1 MKQINTNKLLIAI
14 LLVSALFI
22 QSCGQKAA
30 ENTENKTD
38 TTHVAVAEHKAESHE
53 SHGCGSGSN
62 PCYDQVGTNQS
73 PIDITKYTQYS
84 IKAGSELITIKSK
97 GGPTPVTCITDAS
110 HGDSFANFSVN
121 LNNPS
126 DENSIKLNGVVFKL
140 IKFHFH
146 RKSEHIIPKENNESN
161 MEVHF
166 IYQNADMKSNL
177 VVFGVVF
184 NGGKDS
190 NKFAG
195 ELWPVFNKMV
205 TDTAR
210 KQDSVDFSKL
220 VPGDWAKEFKT
231 YWNYAGSLTTPC
243 YSEGVTWIV
252 SEKIASMSKEQI
264 DEFNK
269 FTYQSKYPIGT
280 AREPQEL
287 KNRILIKR

>member
-1 MKQINTNKLLIAI
+1 MKQVNTTKLLPAI

-22 QSCGQKAA
+22 QGCGQKAA
-30 ENTENKTD
+30 ETNTTKTD
-38 TTHVAVAEHKAESHE
+38 TSHVAVAEPKAESHE

-73 PIDITKYTQYS
+73 PIDISKNTQYS
-84 IKAGSELITIKSK
+84 IKAGSDLFTLKSK
-97 GGPTPVTCITDAS
+97 SGPTPVTCITDAS

-126 DENSIKLNGVVFKL
+126 EENSIKLNGVVFNL
-140 IKFHFH
+140 VKFHFH
-146 RKSEHIIPKENNESN
+146 RKSEHIIPRENNEAN

-177 VVFGVVF
+177 VVFGVIF

-190 NKFAG
+190 NKFAAQ
-195 ELWPVFNKMV
+195 LWPVFSKMV
-205 TDTAR
+205 TDIAP

-231 YWNYAGSLTTPC
+231 YWSYAGSLTTPC
-243 YSEGVTWIV
+243 YSEGVTWVV
-252 SEKIASMSKEQI
+252 SEKIVSMSKEQI
-264 DEFNK
+264 DQFNK
-269 FTYQSKYPIGT
+269 FTYQGKYPIGT
-280 AREPQEL
+280 SRETQEL
-287 KNRILIKR
+287 KNRILTKR